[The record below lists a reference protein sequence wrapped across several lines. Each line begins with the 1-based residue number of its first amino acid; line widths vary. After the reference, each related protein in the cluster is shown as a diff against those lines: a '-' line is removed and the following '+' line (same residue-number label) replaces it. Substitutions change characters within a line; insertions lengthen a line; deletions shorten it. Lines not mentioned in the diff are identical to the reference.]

1 MKLLKWISVADRL
14 TKAYLDDRFAPL
26 GINSSQHMYLL
37 KICRT
42 PGILQDTLIQSFYIH
57 PSNIVRMVSSLEKS
71 GFLTKEAYEKDKR
84 TCRLYPTQKALDIAE
99 QVQKICDD
107 TEALLMDGLSAK
119 DRMLFGTS
127 LVRAGKNIAAKTG
140 MERVEDDFD
149 Q

>member
-140 MERVEDDFD
+140 MERVEDEFD